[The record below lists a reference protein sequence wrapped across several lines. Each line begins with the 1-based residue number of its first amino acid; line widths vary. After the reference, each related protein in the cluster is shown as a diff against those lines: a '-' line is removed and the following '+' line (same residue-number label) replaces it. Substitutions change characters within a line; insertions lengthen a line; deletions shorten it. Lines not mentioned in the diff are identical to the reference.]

1 MRRIAVFALLL
12 SASLTPLSAGTI
24 VKVGDL
30 ITPRGGLTA
39 TLLPD
44 GRVLVAGGKRVT
56 ALELV
61 DARSGG
67 ATSTLSNAT
76 TSLPLLS
83 HTATLIP
90 DGRVVLVGGGYR
102 TDGTDRGFGSFG
114 SAAVEAYRVDAVS
127 PVATLNEQRG
137 HHETTLLAD
146 GRLLVTG
153 GFWMDIGGFHVW
165 ETLHQSAE
173 IIDGGTS
180 RRVTALMFNARWDH
194 TATLLR
200 DGRVLITGGDD
211 GGQNVYHATATA
223 EIFDPATET
232 FHAVVPMLQRRRGHT
247 ATLLQD
253 GRVLIAGGAQDG
265 TAEIFDPSTNLFTI
279 AADVGQ
285 RTDHTATLLRDGT
298 VLLAGGAE
306 DAVLYD
312 PRRDE
317 VVERIPLGRHLARHA
332 AVLMPD
338 GSVLL
343 LGGGESYQEETAILR
358 YTRNATP
365 RRRAA
370 RH

>member
-1 MRRIAVFALLL
+1 MRRTAAFALLL
-12 SASLTPLSAGTI
+12 FVPLTPLSAGTI
-24 VKVGDL
+24 LKVGDL
-30 ITPRGGLTA
+30 ITPRAGLTA

-44 GRVLVAGGKRVT
+44 GRVLVAGGARVT
-56 ALELV
+56 TLELV
-61 DARSGG
+61 DARFGG
-67 ATSTLSNAT
+67 ASSALANAT
-76 TSLPLLS
+76 SSLPLLS
-83 HTATLIP
+83 HTATLLP
-90 DGRVVLVGGGYR
+90 DGQVLLTGGGYR

-114 SAAVEAYRVDAVS
+114 SRALEAYRVDALTA
-127 PVATLNEQRG
+127 VATLNDDRG

-153 GFWMDIGGFHVW
+153 GGWVNIGGFHIW
-165 ETLHQSAE
+165 RTFHQSAE
-173 IIDGGTS
+173 LIEGGTV
-180 RRVTALMFNARWDH
+180 RHLPLMTQARADH

-200 DGRVLITGGDD
+200 DGRVLIAGGLD
-211 GGQNVYHATATA
+211 GTESLYDAIATA
-223 EIFDPATET
+223 EIFDAATET
-232 FHAVVPMLQRRRGHT
+232 FQAVEPMLHPRRGHT

-253 GRVLIAGGAQDG
+253 GRVLIAGGAAEG
-265 TAEIFDPSTNLFTI
+265 AAEIFDPATNRFTS
-279 AADVGQ
+279 AADVGA
-285 RTDHTATLLRDGT
+285 RAGHTATLLRDGK

-317 VVERIPLGRHLARHA
+317 VVERIALGRHLARHA
-332 AVLMPD
+332 AVLLPD

-358 YTRNATP
+358 YTRNT